1 MVENSTVSEGLEMA
15 SVGPIRVVHL
25 PSELCVRAEKRF
37 ADRFDSVEQL
47 LAYML
52 EELLRNEAAQADAGE
67 QKLVE
72 QRLRELGY
80 L

>member
-1 MVENSTVSEGLEMA
+1 MAGMVQM
-15 SVGPIRVVHL
+15 RVVHL
-25 PSELCVRAEKRF
+25 PAELCVRAEKRF

-47 LAYML
+47 LEYML
-52 EELLRNEAAQADAGE
+52 EELLRNEAAEADAGE
-67 QKLVE
+67 QRLVE